1 MPTSKAGASI
11 KDLLSNKKGVTLLEL
26 LVVIVILGSIAAIV
40 APKFSAFEGFMLD
53 SEARKVAGLLR
64 YLDES
69 ATTKNVYYRVWFRPE
84 EESFEVESSPD
95 GVEFKRVKD
104 NSLKGYKFRAGI
116 DMEDIV
122 VAGLGKV
129 ASGEAAVVFNPGAGA
144 GPFALHLKKSGAGL
158 TVSYNPYSGKVTIKQ
173 GYIGLT

>member
-1 MPTSKAGASI
+1 MRTLKAGTSI
-11 KDLLSNKKGVTLLEL
+11 KWFLSDRKGITLLEL
-26 LVVIVILGSIAAIV
+26 LVVIVILGSVAAIV
-40 APKFSAFEGFMLD
+40 APKLSAFEGFMLD

-69 ATTKNVYYRVWFRPE
+69 ATTKNVYYRVWFRPD

-95 GVEFKRVKD
+95 GVEFKGVRD
-104 NSLKGYKFRAGI
+104 ASLKGYKFRAGI
-116 DMEDIV
+116 DIEDVV

-129 ASGEAAVVFNPGAGA
+129 EAGEVSVVFNPGAGA
-144 GPFALHLKKSGAGL
+144 GPFALHLKKNNAGL
-158 TVSYNPYSGKVTIKQ
+158 TIGYNPYSGKVTIKQ